1 MTSATTTFE
10 ASESA
15 ARRVP
20 LPTRDTDDDF
30 CCGKSGSAHN
40 EDDEGCTP
48 RLVARGGIFGTQTMR
63 PFFVKKKQKLSGK
76 EEQKN
81 AKTIV

>member
-30 CCGKSGSAHN
+30 CGGGSAHN
-40 EDDEGCTP
+40 EDEGCT
-48 RLVARGGIFGTQTMR
+48 RLVARGGIFGTQMMR